1 MKKNTKVPTITMR
14 RALTCF
20 LPLAACAHLFGACS
34 TFESV
39 TNSPGVQ
46 KATDTTVSALG
57 TAKNETE
64 FGLGVA
70 ADKVEGVFQRSS
82 SAAGKQET
90 QTTKSKAGASSA
102 SSGPAAAQGN

>member
-1 MKKNTKVPTITMR
+1 MQTDSKVPRIMMR
-14 RALTCF
+14 RALTC
-20 LPLAACAHLFGACS
+20 LILLAACVQLLSACS
-34 TFESV
+34 TFQSV

-82 SAAGKQET
+82 SGGNSQQAQPAKQ
-90 QTTKSKAGASSA
+90 KS
-102 SSGPAAAQGN
+102 AQSN

>member
-1 MKKNTKVPTITMR
+1 MQNNTQVQTAPR
-14 RALTCF
+14 GLTRC
-20 LPLAACAHLFGACS
+20 LSMAACATLLGACS
-34 TFESV
+34 TFESF
-39 TNSPGVQ
+39 TDSPGVH

-82 SAAGKQET
+82 PETNKQ
-90 QTTKSKAGASSA
+90 QAQPAKQKAGQS
-102 SSGPAAAQGN
+102 N

>member
-1 MKKNTKVPTITMR
+1 MR

-82 SAAGKQET
+82 PETNKQ
-90 QTTKSKAGASSA
+90 QAQPAKQKAGQS
-102 SSGPAAAQGN
+102 N